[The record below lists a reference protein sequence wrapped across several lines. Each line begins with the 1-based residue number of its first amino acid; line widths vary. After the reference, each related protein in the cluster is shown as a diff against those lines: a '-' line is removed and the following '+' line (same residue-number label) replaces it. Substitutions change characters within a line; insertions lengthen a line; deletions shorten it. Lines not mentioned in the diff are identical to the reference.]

1 MRTGTGTRVVT
12 AVFPALLLAACDSD
26 PLLFPDPV
34 AVELVAVEAAAG
46 AGTGAALSGV
56 VGERLEPGPR
66 FRVLDARGNP
76 VPLAEV
82 SAQVL
87 VGGGTL
93 TISTL
98 VSNDRGE
105 VEVTGWTLG
114 PRAGSQRVRLS
125 VMSHLGSSLTQSP
138 LPAEISEAVARAGT
152 PVELARVGTS
162 PILGRVG
169 TPTSSSLVVRV
180 ADRFDNPVS
189 GVSVQ
194 FEVIEGT
201 GSVTRGQ
208 AVSDA
213 QGLADPG
220 SWTMGMERGRQALRA
235 SVAGAPELRLD
246 LPATVRPPWSVEA
259 VHLNQGNQTLDGQVP
274 LVEGRAGLLRV
285 FLQGAESSPPGVGV
299 RVRIRHGSTVVLD
312 QRVGRAGGG
321 GILADPVSPDQ
332 AGRSW
337 NVQLDGAL
345 VRRGMELQVELDP
358 DGVLG
363 LLAGEAEI
371 WPSAGAWAPLPMV
384 AVPPFRVTFIP
395 IVSTW
400 FGTTGRITE
409 SNAGDYIGAS
419 VDAFPIGELDIQ
431 VRSSPLIF
439 DGSFENANTGW
450 NRALQD
456 IRDLRV
462 LEGGFDRYYHG
473 ILRRPA
479 GGGIAGIAYVVTNP
493 LAVQSLAAVS
503 FDQLP
508 GAGMVIAH
516 EFGHNFGRFHSPCG
530 SAGNPD
536 PAYPYPGGRLA
547 TPGYSSADGTLRA
560 TTQFFDVMGYCTPF
574 WPSDH
579 TYQRVLEMRMA
590 RPVGAP
596 FIGRPAASAG
606 ADSGAEA
613 TRRLLVSGGWS
624 ASEGLEI
631 RPALETEVP
640 PIRSRPLDPVLIE
653 ILDPE
658 GRVVGSAR
666 TSTEGVDHA
675 DDATLRH
682 FSAVVSFPRDA
693 ETSTLRVTTP
703 WGMTTRSRRG
713 ETAPEIRVE
722 RGSTSAEVRLRWD
735 AERWP
740 LLVLREPDATR
751 PGDAGRIVGFLR
763 SGDAV
768 VLLPPEA
775 GGAAAPHLVPPTEAA
790 GDVRPGE
797 LRIQGS
803 DGLRTVELGVIRSR

>member
-12 AVFPALLLAACDSD
+12 AVFPALLLAACDSA

-46 AGTGAALSGV
+46 AGAGAALSGV

-87 VGGGTL
+87 MGGGTL
-93 TISTL
+93 TTSTL

-138 LPAEISEAVARAGT
+138 LPAQISEAVARAGT
-152 PVELARVGTS
+152 PVELARVDTS

-189 GVSVQ
+189 GVSVK

-201 GSVTRGQ
+201 GSVTMGQ
-208 AVSDA
+208 AVSNT

-220 SWTMGMERGRQALRA
+220 SWTMGMERGSQALRA
-235 SVAGAPELRLD
+235 SVAGAPELRLN

-259 VHLNQGNQTLDGQVP
+259 VHLNQGNQSLDGQVP

-321 GILADPVSPDQ
+321 GIRAEPVSPDQ

-337 NVQLDGAL
+337 NLQLDGAL

-363 LLAGEAEI
+363 LTPGEEEV
-371 WPSAGAWAPLPMV
+371 WPSAGAWTPLPVV

-409 SNAGDYIGAS
+409 ANAGDYMGVS
-419 VDAFPIGELDIQ
+419 VDAFPIGELDVR
-431 VRSSPLIF
+431 VRSTPLIF

-450 NRALQD
+450 SRALQD
-456 IRDLRV
+456 VRDLRV

-473 ILRRPA
+473 ILRRPV

-493 LAVQSLAAVS
+493 VAVQSLAAVS

-536 PAYPYPGGRLA
+536 PAYPYPGGRMA

-596 FIGRPAASAG
+596 FIGRPAANAG
-606 ADSGAEA
+606 TDSGAEA

-624 ASEGLEI
+624 ASEGLDI

-640 PIRSRPLDPVLIE
+640 PTRSRPLDPVLIE
-653 ILDPE
+653 ILDTE

-693 ETSTLRVTTP
+693 ETSTIRVTTP
-703 WGMTTRSRRG
+703 WGMTTRSREG

-751 PGDAGRIVGFLR
+751 PGDPGRIVGFLR

-768 VLLPPEA
+768 VPLPAEA
-775 GGAAAPHLVPPTEAA
+775 GGAAAPHLVPPAEAA

-803 DGLRTVELGVIRSR
+803 DGLRTVDLGVVRPR